1 MVEEEKK
8 NSSHKVTL
16 IVCTII
22 LAFFTALMLNTW
34 IDYKIKVETLK
45 NIKEYHQEEIQRL
58 EMTLELFKLLKN
70 EDANA
75 TK

>member
-1 MVEEEKK
+1 MTEEEKK
-8 NSSHKVTL
+8 NSSNKVTL
-16 IVCTII
+16 VLCTIV

-58 EMTLELFKLLKN
+58 EMTIEMLKLLKN

>member
-1 MVEEEKK
+1 MTEDEKK

-16 IVCTII
+16 IACTII
-22 LAFFTALMLNTW
+22 LAFFTALMLNRW
-34 IDYKIKVETLK
+34 IEYKIKVETLK